1 MRKPLWD
8 QVHRPSLLK
17 LLIDIAITL
26 LRAKMRQS
34 IVAAVGVM
42 FSIAMFVTLLGF
54 MNGLNLLLDRLVL
67 NRTPHV
73 RLYNEL
79 RASPDQPVDIALKRK
94 GAEQGTA
101 HNFIRSVKPKDDLPR
116 LRNATAIMD
125 ALEADPRVLS
135 VSPRLVAQVLFNV
148 GTTELTGQVNGVDV
162 MKEVQYYMFQDYLV
176 TGEPADLATGN
187 NTIVLGKGLA
197 DLMEVKIGDLV
208 QVTTASGD
216 RVMLRVVGFFQ
227 TGMADYDKVQCYAN
241 IKTVQ
246 KLLARPGSYYTDI
259 NIKLHDLSAAP
270 AMARELSER
279 FGVQAVDLQTAN
291 AQFET
296 GSGVRT
302 LISYAVG
309 IVLLVVAGFG
319 IYNILNMMIY
329 EKLDAI
335 AILKAMG
342 FSGRD
347 VQRIFLLLSIIIG
360 LFGGLG
366 GLVFGFSMQKI
377 IDSIPFNTEALPTI
391 TTYPIDYS
399 VTYYVVAVTFAL
411 LTTWVAGWFP
421 ARKASQVDPVEII
434 RGK

>member
-1 MRKPLWD
+1 M
-8 QVHRPSLLK
+8 K
-17 LLIDIAITL
+17 LLINIAVTL

-34 IVAAVGVM
+34 IIAAVGVM

-54 MNGLNLLLDRLVL
+54 MNGLNVLLDGLVL

-79 RASPDQPVDIALKRK
+79 RASPDQPVDIALK
-94 GAEQGTA
+94 GADSSQAAG

-116 LRNATAIMD
+116 LRNAPAIMD
-125 ALEADPRVLS
+125 ALEKDPRVLS
-135 VSPRLVAQVLFNV
+135 VSPRLVAQVIFNV
-148 GTTELTGQVNGVDV
+148 GTTDLTGQVNGVDV
-162 MKEVQYYMFQDYLV
+162 MKEVQYYMFKDYLV
-176 TGEPADLATGN
+176 TGEPSDLATGN
-187 NTIVLGKGLA
+187 NTIALGIGLA
-197 DLMEVKIGDLV
+197 ELMDAKIGDLV
-208 QVTTASGD
+208 QVTTSTGD

-246 KLLARPGSYYTDI
+246 KLLVRPGSYYTDI
-259 NIKLHDLSAAP
+259 NIKLHDLSTAP
-270 AMARELSER
+270 AMARELSSR
-279 FGVQAVDLQTAN
+279 FGVQAVDIQTAN

-296 GSGVRT
+296 GSDVRT

-360 LFGGLG
+360 LVGGLG
-366 GLVFGFSMQKI
+366 GLIFGFTLQKI
-377 IDSIPFNTEALPTI
+377 IDNIPFNTEALPTI

-399 VTYYVVAVTFAL
+399 IHYYVIAVTFAL